1 MKIKL
6 VNSFE
11 KRLIIYFAIS
21 ALVTVG
27 FELFFSRLIWNISKK
42 LSNMGY
48 RGDGMGPDGLDPNVQ
63 VVLLLLLGLLVFGI
77 CFYILIN
84 RHIKYIKT
92 ITNGMKEIAEGNFDV
107 NIQVQTVDEFGQL
120 ARYMNQ
126 MKSNI
131 QEILEKERMTEHAK
145 NDLVSSVAHD
155 LRTPLTSIVGY
166 IEYVL
171 SHPQL
176 EEETKRKY
184 LEIAFRKAQYL
195 EQLTNDLLGFVKL
208 EHRDM
213 TYQCSRLDI
222 RQLMEQLMDEHYLNF
237 ENNGLRT
244 EFSCTWDS
252 VPIMG
257 DGNLLARLFE
267 NLLNNAIKYG
277 KDGKCV
283 RVEVDKKGD
292 QAIVRVINYGYV
304 IPEKDLDKIFHKFY
318 RVEQSRSL
326 NTGGSGLGLAIAE
339 QIVQIHK
346 GTIGVQ
352 SDLRGTV
359 FEVKLPIE
367 GKENADE

>member
-1 MKIKL
+1 MKNKL

-11 KRLIIYFAIS
+11 KRLIIYIIIS
-21 ALVTVG
+21 VLIMICSELV
-27 FELFFSRLIWNISKK
+27 FWNMIWVISKR
-42 LSNMGY
+42 LVQSGY
-48 RGDGMGPDGLDPNVQ
+48 RGEGIGSNGLDPRIQ
-63 VVLLLLLGLLVFGI
+63 LILLVVLGFLVFVLS
-77 CFYILIN
+77 FYFLIN
-84 RHIKYIKT
+84 KHMKYIKT

-107 NIQVQTVDEFGQL
+107 NLQVMTVDEFGQL

-126 MKSNI
+126 MKKNI
-131 QEILEKERMTEHAK
+131 QVILEKERMTEHAK
-145 NDLVSSVAHD
+145 NDMVSSVAHD

-171 SHPQL
+171 EHPEL
-176 EEETKRKY
+176 DEATKNKY
-184 LEIAFRKAQYL
+184 LEIAFRKAKYL

-213 TYQCSRLDI
+213 TYQWTKLDL
-222 RQLMEQLMDEHYLNF
+222 RQLMEQLMDEHSLNF

-244 EFSCTWDS
+244 EFSCTVDS
-252 VPIMG
+252 ILMVG
-257 DGNLLARLFE
+257 DGKLLARLFE
-267 NLLNNAIKYG
+267 NLLNNAMKYG

-283 RVEVDKKGD
+283 RVELDKKGNN
-292 QAIVRVINYGYV
+292 AIVRVINYGYI
-304 IPEKDLDKIFHKFY
+304 IPEKDLEKIFHKFY

-359 FEVKLPIE
+359 FEVKLPVDL
-367 GKENADE
+367 KENQ